1 MWKNISILVLAAVIV
16 ALPFVFRS
24 PGTDTAWQPGDPVVV
39 IITPMNEAIR
49 YEFGRAFSAWHRER
63 YGRPARV
70 DWRAIGGSTEISR
83 YLTSEMVNAVRAWWT
98 GQGHP
103 WPRGTG
109 EALLDAK
116 FEAHPP
122 SADARA
128 AWDLQHEAWLAYR
141 ATDDP
146 AAFSCRID
154 LLFGAGEYDHSD
166 ALRKGLTVP
175 AWPAG
180 HEPAGLFADA
190 SGAMLIPDRLSGETW
205 RTPAMFGTVLSTF
218 GICYNTDR
226 LADLGIARP
235 PAQWDDLAD
244 PAYFRQLGV
253 ADPTKSGSIAK
264 AFEMIIQ
271 QKCRQ
276 AVGAAGF
283 SEDDIDRFEA
293 LFKKAAPPPGELP
306 EGVPAAYQAAIERG
320 WEDGL
325 RLIQRIG
332 ANARY
337 FTDSASKVPIDV
349 SAGDAAAGLVIDFYG
364 RYQAQCS
371 RPPDGSTGLTAG
383 GRDRMFYVTPAG
395 GSSVSADPIGLL
407 RGAEHRETALRFIEF
422 TLSEEGQ
429 RLWTYRPGTPGGPEK
444 YALRRL
450 PIRRDF
456 YPSEAAG
463 AAPVA
468 ARHLQHAADDLADPA
483 INPYALAT
491 NFTYRSRWTSPLFG
505 VQRDLIRAMCLDS
518 ADELRAAWEAIL
530 RHGGPEAQPEAMALL
545 GRLPDAPE
553 PLAWH
558 NAAAVARKYDALER
572 MRTWTAFYRGNY
584 RKVKEML
591 E

>member
-1 MWKNISILVLAAVIV
+1 MLKNISILVLAAFII
-16 ALPFVFRS
+16 ALPFLFRS
-24 PGTDTAWQPGDPVVV
+24 PASRDDWQPGDPLVV

-49 YEFGRAFSAWHRER
+49 YEFGRAFSAWHQQK

-70 DWRAIGGSTEISR
+70 DWRAIGGSAEISR
-83 YLTSEMVNAVRAWWT
+83 YLTSEMVNAVRSWWA
-98 GQGHP
+98 GQNKP

-109 EALLDAK
+109 EAILDSK
-116 FEAHPP
+116 FEANTPAP
-122 SADARA
+122 EVRA
-128 AWDLQHEAWLAYR
+128 AWDQQHAVWLAYR

-146 AAFSCRID
+146 TAFSCRID
-154 LLFGAGEYDHSD
+154 LLFGAGEYDHTD
-166 ALRKGLTVP
+166 AQRKGLTVP

-180 HEPAGLFADA
+180 SEPAAA
-190 SGAMLIPDRLSGETW
+190 TLIPERLSGETW
-205 RTPAMFGTVLSTF
+205 RTPNMFGTVLSTF

-226 LADLGIARP
+226 LADLGITRP
-235 PAQWDDLAD
+235 PLQWDDLAD
-244 PAYFRQLGV
+244 PAYFRQVGV

-283 SEDDIDRFEA
+283 TESDVDRFET
-293 LFKKAAPPPGELP
+293 LFKKAGLPPGELP
-306 EGVPAAYQAAIERG
+306 EGVPAAYQAAVERG

-325 RLIQRIG
+325 RLVQRIG

-371 RPPDGSTGLTAG
+371 RPAD
-383 GRDRMFYVTPAG
+383 GRDRMFYVTPVG
-395 GSSVSADPIGLL
+395 GSSVSADPIGLI
-407 RGAEHRETALRFIEF
+407 RGAENRETALRFIEF

-429 RLWTYRPGTPGGPEK
+429 RLWAYAPGTPGGPEK

-456 YPSEAAG
+456 YPSDDPSMNAISSNHAK
-463 AAPVA
+463 
-468 ARHLQHAADDLADPA
+468 HAADALADPA

-491 NFTYRSRWTSPLFG
+491 NFTYRSRWTGAHFS

-518 ADELRAAWEAIL
+518 ADELRTAWGAIL
-530 RHGGPEAQPEAMALL
+530 RHGGPDAQPEATELL
-545 GRLPDAPE
+545 GRLPDMPE
-553 PLAWH
+553 PLTWH
-558 NAAAVARKYDALER
+558 NAAAIAKKYDALER
-572 MRTWTAFYRGNY
+572 MRMWTGFYRGNY

-591 E
+591 D

>member
-1 MWKNISILVLAAVIV
+1 MLKNISILVLAALVI
-16 ALPFVFRS
+16 ALPFLFRS
-24 PGTDTAWQPGDPVVV
+24 PITRADWRPGDPVVV

-49 YEFGRAFSAWHRER
+49 YEFGRAFSAWHQQK
-63 YGRPARV
+63 YGRPALV

-98 GQGHP
+98 GQGKP

-109 EALLDAK
+109 EAILDAK
-116 FEAHPP
+116 FEANVPAP
-122 SADARA
+122 EARA
-128 AWDLQHEAWLAYR
+128 AWDQQHAAWLAYR

-146 AAFSCRID
+146 TAFTCRID
-154 LLFGAGEYDHSD
+154 LLFGAGEYDHTD
-166 ALRKGLTVP
+166 AQRKGLTVP
-175 AWPAG
+175 AWLPG
-180 HEPAGLFADA
+180 GEPSGLFARSD
-190 SGAMLIPDRLSGETW
+190 GTLLIPERLSGETW
-205 RTPAMFGTVLSTF
+205 RTPNMFGTVLSTF

-226 LADLGIARP
+226 LADLGITHP
-235 PAQWDDLAD
+235 PLQWDDLAD
-244 PAYFRQLGV
+244 PAYFRQVGV

-283 SEDDIDRFEA
+283 DETAIDRFEA
-293 LFKKAAPPPGELP
+293 LFKKASLPPGEVP
-306 EGVPAAYQAAIERG
+306 EGVPANYQAAVERG

-325 RLIQRIG
+325 HLVQLIG

-337 FTDSASKVPIDV
+337 FTDSASRVPIDV
-349 SAGDAAAGLVIDFYG
+349 GAGDAAAGLVIDFYG

-371 RPPDGSTGLTAG
+371 RPAD
-383 GRDRMFYVTPAG
+383 GRDRMFYVTPIG
-395 GSSVSADPIGLL
+395 GSSVSADPLGLI
-407 RGAEHRETALRFIEF
+407 RGAQHRETALRFIEF

-429 RLWTYRPGTPGGPEK
+429 RLWTYAPGTPGGPEK

-456 YPSEAAG
+456 YPSDDPAMNAA
-463 AAPVA
+463 AVA
-468 ARHLQHAADDLADPA
+468 NMKYATDDLADPD
-483 INPYALAT
+483 INPYTLAT
-491 NFTYRSRWTSPLFG
+491 NFTYRSRWTGSHFG

-518 ADELRAAWEAIL
+518 ADELRSAWEAIL
-530 RHGGPEAQPEAMALL
+530 RHGGPAAQPEAMELL

-553 PLAWH
+553 QLAWH
-558 NAAAVARKYDALER
+558 NATAIAKKYDAMER

-584 RKVKEML
+584 RKVKELL